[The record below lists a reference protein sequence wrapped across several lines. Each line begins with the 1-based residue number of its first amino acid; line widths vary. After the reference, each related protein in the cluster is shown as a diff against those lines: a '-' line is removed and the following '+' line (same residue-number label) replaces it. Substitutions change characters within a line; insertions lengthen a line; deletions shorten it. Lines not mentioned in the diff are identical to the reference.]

1 MPERLEPERL
11 EDAAIHHDD
20 QEEIRKE
27 IERVA
32 AENRI
37 AVDDNTFAVQ
47 PARKGYTLPLLV
59 NVGAVLLGA
68 GLLIGIAAFFRSEEQ
83 QVRAETQFA
92 ASAQGR
98 IVQELRREAE
108 EALEEKDRRIRE
120 IEAQLAQVR
129 SDRAA
134 LAADID
140 ERVRQRE
147 LELEAQFERE
157 LAAERERL
165 AEEGLSEDEIEA
177 IIARIRAERI
187 AEIEREIAEYRASL
201 EEQLAEAEA
210 DLDRQEARYSE
221 QLAEATEERSAIL
234 AEAEARESRL
244 RAEFEGRIAERE
256 RELGEV
262 EQELLELT
270 RRRDREQAAVR
281 EITGF
286 FDAIRTRISTGE
298 LGEAEQLI
306 VEMRSFLN
314 DPSLAELRPVAER
327 RQADL
332 NLLAALEQLI
342 EVRREND
349 ALQETARTGERLA
362 AFEELVREAD
372 ALREEGA
379 RDAAIALY
387 REAVSTVA
395 AVSRSHR
402 YLVER
407 ALAEEDE
414 RYAALNAQLT
424 ELERERE
431 GLIDERDA
439 LAAALEEREA
449 DLAALGAAEDEARIV
464 ELEAEIDSLV
474 AAHEEELA
482 SVRAQAEAEIAAL
495 EAQLE
500 ADAEVTGDAPPEEI
514 EALEAQHARRVAA
527 LEQEHSRRV
536 ATLEAEVASLEREH
550 SRRVAALEAEIAELE
565 EELAERERRLA
576 NLGEEEGPLAA
587 EIASLE
593 QQLRET
599 ESEFTTREDALLDEI
614 AELSE
619 MRDRLAALQSAYADY
634 IDAEPDDWD
643 GDDELAIGAARVE
656 FDSFLNRDATQEVLP
671 AIDVRVNRFFEAFER
686 SGRERVLMESADLLF
701 ELALID
707 SVDARVER
715 VREEL
720 NAHQDDEGMS
730 EFLEELVFLIDGGV

>member
-1 MPERLEPERL
+1 MPERL
-11 EDAAIHHDD
+11 EDAAIHRED

-47 PARKGYTLPLLV
+47 PARKGYSLPLLV
-59 NVGAVLLGA
+59 NAGAVLLGA
-68 GLLIGIAAFFRSEEQ
+68 ALLIGIAAFFRSEEA
-83 QVRAETQFA
+83 QVRAETQFG

-108 EALEEKDRRIRE
+108 EALEEKDRRIRQ

-129 SDRAA
+129 ADRAA
-134 LAADID
+134 LSDDID

-165 AEEGLSEDEIEA
+165 AEEGLSEEEIEE
-177 IIARIRAERI
+177 IIAQIRAERI
-187 AEIEREIAEYRASL
+187 AEIEREVAEYRAQL

-221 QLAEATEERSAIL
+221 ELAEATEERSAIL
-234 AEAEARESRL
+234 AEAQARESRL
-244 RAEFEGRIAERE
+244 RAEFEGRIAEHE

-286 FDAIRTRISTGE
+286 FDTIRTRISTGE
-298 LGEAEQLI
+298 LGEAERLI
-306 VEMRSFLN
+306 AEMRAFLN

-332 NLLAALEQLI
+332 NLLTALEQLI
-342 EVRREND
+342 EARREND
-349 ALQETARTGERLA
+349 ALQEAARSGERLEA
-362 AFEELVREAD
+362 LEELVREAD
-372 ALREEGA
+372 AYREAGEREE
-379 RDAAIALY
+379 AIALY

-424 ELERERE
+424 ELERERAA
-431 GLIDERDA
+431 LVDERDDLAGA
-439 LAAALEEREA
+439 LDEREA
-449 DLAALGAAEDEARIV
+449 ELAAVEGAGADERIA

-495 EAQLE
+495 EAQHE
-500 ADAEVTGDAPPEEI
+500 ADVEVTGEAPAAEI
-514 EALEAQHARRVAA
+514 EALEAQHARQVTALEA
-527 LEQEHSRRV
+527 EIESLEQEHRRRV
-536 ATLEAEVASLEREH
+536 TT
-550 SRRVAALEAEIAELE
+550 LEAEIAELE

-576 NLGEEEGPLAA
+576 SLEAEEGPIAA
-587 EIASLE
+587 ELASVE
-593 QQLRET
+593 QQLRDA
-599 ESEFTTREDALLDEI
+599 ESEFATREDALLDEI
-614 AELSE
+614 AELRE
-619 MRDRLAALQSAYADY
+619 TRDRLVALQSAYEEY

-656 FDSFLNRDATQEVLP
+656 FDSFLSRDATRDVLP
-671 AIDVRVNRFFEAFER
+671 AIDDRVNRFFEAFER

-707 SVDARVER
+707 SVDARVQR